1 MSQSSAGQVMKAA
14 KKMAA
19 QLMASPEQ
27 RMLAQSV
34 AGFFKERGLE
44 RHRALRDE
52 ARSTGR
58 APSFSREDHRAMG
71 ELGLLSVLVPE
82 ADGGMGL
89 GMNEVV
95 LVCEA
100 AGRVL
105 APEPLIGSAVW
116 ATSVLVSC
124 GSEGQKAAWLPRMM
138 TGETVLAVA
147 DEDRGTRSRAGS
159 VTRVEG
165 GRLFADKVGV
175 LAGGESDAFIVV
187 GRGVTGHDGAW
198 LVRRDLPGV
207 EVRVLDRVDGFPV
220 AEVRFDGVAISD
232 EGAQPLPKLEGLQ
245 LARERATVALCAEMV
260 GGMSA
265 IFETTLAY
273 LDERVQF
280 GVKIGTFQAL
290 RHRAARLYIEL
301 ELAQTAVLA
310 AAQADSGDGA
320 DHFLRLV
327 SLAKSRCSETY
338 ESVAAEG
345 IQMHGG
351 IGMTDEHIAGF
362 FFKRARVAAQTLGT
376 AAWHRDRWARLAGY

>member
-1 MSQSSAGQVMKAA
+1 MSSVSAGQVMKAA
-14 KKMAA
+14 KKMAS
-19 QLMASPEQ
+19 QLMASSEQ
-27 RMLAQSV
+27 RMLSQTV
-34 AGFFKERGLE
+34 AGFFRERGLE
-44 RHRALRDE
+44 RHRALRDA
-52 ARSTGR
+52 ARSAGQ
-58 APSFSREDHRAMG
+58 APSFSTADWRAMG

-82 ADGGMGL
+82 SDGGMGL
-89 GMNEVV
+89 GLAEMV

-105 APEPLIGSAVW
+105 APEPLVGSAVW

-124 GSEGQKAAWLPRMM
+124 GTEAQKAEWLPRMM
-138 TGETVLAVA
+138 SGEAVLSVA
-147 DEDRGTRSRAGS
+147 DEDRGARSGRS
-159 VTRVEG
+159 VAARVEG

-175 LAGGESDAFIVV
+175 LAGAESDAFIVV
-187 GRGVTGHDGAW
+187 GEGGAW
-198 LVRRDLPGV
+198 LVRRSVPGV
-207 EVRVLDRVDGFPV
+207 EVKALDRVDGYPV
-220 AEVRFDGVAISD
+220 AEVR
-232 EGAQPLPKLEGLQ
+232 LEGVVVGEGGAEPLASGAG
-245 LARERATVALCAEMV
+245 LAKARERATVALCAEMV

-265 IFETTLAY
+265 IFEATLAY

-301 ELAQTAVLA
+301 ELAQTAVEA
-310 AAQADSGDGA
+310 AAAADGTDG
-320 DHFLRLV
+320 FSRLV

-338 ESVAAEG
+338 EAVAAEG

-362 FFKRARVAAQTLGT
+362 FYKRSRVAAQTLGT

>member
-1 MSQSSAGQVMKAA
+1 MSAGQVMKAA

-27 RMLAQSV
+27 RMLGQTV
-34 AGFFKERGLE
+34 AGFFKGRGLE

-52 ARSTGR
+52 ARGQGR
-58 APSFSREDHRAMG
+58 APSFSREDWRAMG

-82 ADGGMGL
+82 SDGGMGL
-89 GMNEVV
+89 GMSEVA

-100 AGRVL
+100 AGRAL
-105 APEPLIGSAVW
+105 APEPLVGSAVW
-116 ATSVLVSC
+116 ATSVIVGC
-124 GSEGQKAAWLPRMM
+124 GSEAQRAAWLPRMVS
-138 TGETVLAVA
+138 GEAVIAVA
-147 DEDRGTRSRAGS
+147 DEDRGARAGAP
-159 VTRVEG
+159 VAPRVEG

-175 LAGGESDAFIVV
+175 LAGAESEAFIV
-187 GRGVTGHDGAW
+187 TGDGGAW
-198 LVRRDLPGV
+198 LVRRDAPGI
-207 EVRVLDRVDGFPV
+207 EVRALDRVDGFPV
-220 AEVRFDGVAISD
+220 AEVRLEGVAVSGD
-232 EGAQPLPKLEGLQ
+232 GAEPLATSEGLA
-245 LARERATVALCAEMV
+245 LARERATLALCAEMV

-265 IFETTLAY
+265 IFEATLAY

-310 AAQADSGDGA
+310 AAAADGGEG
-320 DHFLRLV
+320 FPRLV

-338 ESVAAEG
+338 ELIAAEG

-362 FFKRARVAAQTLGT
+362 FYKRARVAAQTLGT

>member
-1 MSQSSAGQVMKAA
+1 MSAASAGQVMKAA

-27 RMLAQSV
+27 RMLAQTV

-44 RHRALRDE
+44 RHRALRDA
-52 ARSTGR
+52 ARGQGR
-58 APSFSREDHRAMG
+58 APSFSREDWRAMG
-71 ELGLLSVLVPE
+71 ELGILSVLVPE

-89 GMNEVV
+89 GMSEVA

-105 APEPLIGSAVW
+105 APEPLVGSAVW
-116 ATSVLVSC
+116 ATSALVSC
-124 GSEGQKAAWLPRMM
+124 GSEAQRAAWLPRMM
-138 TGETVLAVA
+138 SGDAVLAVA
-147 DEDRGTRSRAGS
+147 EEASA
-159 VTRVEG
+159 RVEG
-165 GRLFADKVGV
+165 GRLYAARVGV
-175 LAGGESDAFIVV
+175 MAGAESDAFVVV
-187 GRGVTGHDGAW
+187 GHGGAEAW
-198 LVRRDLPGV
+198 IVRRDAPGV
-207 EVRVLDRVDGFPV
+207 SAVAIDRVDGFPV
-220 AEVRFDGVAISD
+220 AALRIEGVEVSEMGAAPLGVSGPELADGLAR
-232 EGAQPLPKLEGLQ
+232 
-245 LARERATVALCAEMV
+245 ARERATLALCAEMV

-265 IFETTLAY
+265 IFEATLVY

-290 RHRAARLYIEL
+290 RHRAARLYVEL

-310 AAQADSGDGA
+310 AAQAFAADGGELGA
-320 DHFLRLV
+320 LQRLV

-338 ESVAAEG
+338 ESIAAEG

-351 IGMTDEHIAGF
+351 IGMTDEHVAGF